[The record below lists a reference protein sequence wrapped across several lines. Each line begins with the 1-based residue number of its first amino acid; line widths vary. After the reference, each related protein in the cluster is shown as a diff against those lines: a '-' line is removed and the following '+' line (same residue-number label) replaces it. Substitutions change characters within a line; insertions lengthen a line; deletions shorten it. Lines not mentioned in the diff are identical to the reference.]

1 MIWSGIAKIC
11 PEGLLIIDQSA
22 RIVWLNDTA
31 RRLFKWP
38 GNSLIGQHV
47 NVLVPSG
54 LRRRHHLLMRTQHG
68 SSRAPIIT
76 SRWRCVHVK
85 RRDGSQLPVG
95 VWLASAGDTDG
106 PRTVVF
112 IRDMSELTDG
122 KAKLVDAR
130 KALAEQGEQNALL
143 ALVAEHIS
151 DCVVITNAQ
160 GRAIWVNE
168 AMERLTGY
176 SAAEFAGRK
185 PGELLQGPE
194 TDPDLVARIAAAVDA
209 GESIRCPLLNYTKQG
224 KSYWTDL
231 NICPVRDAEGR
242 IDKFIAVQRDVT
254 RECQQKRALEAAR
267 RAAQRAESRLASA
280 IEAISEGFVIY
291 DEYDRLVMA
300 NSAYKEM
307 RAEDADM
314 IKPGVTFEALVRTA
328 VERGHFDTEG
338 KDPEEWIQ
346 RQIEAR
352 KSATNVETLVQ
363 FTDGRWMLRRE
374 RRTPQGEM
382 IGIRSDVTKFKQQ
395 EQALLEAKR
404 KAERAESRLASAIE
418 AISEGFV
425 IYDADDRLVM
435 CNSALREQFSFLT
448 DKLVPGAKF
457 EDLIYYAAANGHFD
471 TQGEDPERWVQHQI
485 AERRASDE
493 AETLVRFADGRWM
506 LRRERRTPQGEMIGI
521 RSDVTKFKQQE
532 AALEEAREKA
542 EAADRAKSEFVAN
555 ISHELRTPINGIMGF
570 TQLMLMDELSDKQ
583 RERAEI
589 VQSSSE
595 HLLQLVNDL
604 LDLSRITSNSIELTP
619 EVFDLPE
626 LLRETVRLLK
636 PLAEAKGLDLRADI
650 ALPEGATIKADR
662 ARMRQ
667 ILFNVIGNGINYT
680 TEGSVTMSARA
691 EDGGVVFD
699 VADTGPG
706 IAPDKLEAI
715 FDRFVRAENA
725 SAQSSGAGLGLT
737 ITKGLVE
744 LMDGVIDATSSPGNG
759 AIFTVRLPLP
769 VSEPVPGSEPQTG
782 PRNTKLV
789 PAGYD
794 ILVAEDHAVNR
805 QLIGEML
812 NALQCHVTLAETGKQ
827 ALDAI
832 ETGEFDLII
841 MDNQMPEMTGL
852 EAIGRIRA
860 RNDWKR
866 RIPIIALTANAMRG
880 AEKAY
885 QAHGVEA
892 FLTKPFRV
900 DEVVTAI
907 RELGQV
913 GRKLREDAHAKT
925 Q

>member
-1 MIWSGIAKIC
+1 MIWSGIAKVC
-11 PEGLLIIDQSA
+11 PESLLIVDRSG
-22 RIVWLNDTA
+22 RIVWLNDAA

-54 LRRRHHLLMRTQHG
+54 LRRRDSLLMRTQHC
-68 SSRAPIIT
+68 SSPCPAIT
-76 SRWRCVHVK
+76 SRWRCVQV
-85 RRDGSQLPVG
+85 RCRDGSRVPAG
-95 VWLASAGDTDG
+95 VWLASAEDTDQQ
-106 PRTVVF
+106 RIVVF
-112 IRDMSELTDG
+112 IRDMSELTER
-122 KAKLVDAR
+122 KAKLVNAR

-143 ALVAEHIS
+143 ALVAKHIT
-151 DCVVITNAQ
+151 DCVVITDAK

-168 AMERLTGY
+168 AMERLSGY

-185 PGELLQGPE
+185 PGDLLQGPQ
-194 TDPDLVARIAAAVDA
+194 TDPGMVAHIAAALRS
-209 GESIRCPLLNYTKQG
+209 GEGARCTLLNYHKQG
-224 KSYWTDL
+224 RAYWTNL
-231 NICPVRDAEGR
+231 NICPVRSAGGR
-242 IDKFIAVQRDVT
+242 IDRFIAVQRDVT
-254 RECQQKRALEAAR
+254 DEFQQQRALEAAR
-267 RAAQRAESRLASA
+267 RSAERAESRLASA

-300 NSAYKEM
+300 NSAYKRM

-314 IKPGVTFEALVRTA
+314 IVPGVTFEELVRTA

-338 KDPEEWIQ
+338 RDPEEWVQ
-346 RQIEAR
+346 QQVNAR
-352 KSATNVETLVQ
+352 KSATDVETLVH

-382 IGIRSDVTKFKQQ
+382 IGIRSDVTAFKQQ
-395 EQALLEAKR
+395 EEALREAKL
-404 KAERAESRLASAIE
+404 KAERAESRLVSAIE

-457 EDLIYYAAANGHFD
+457 EDLIYDAAVNGHFD
-471 TQGEDPERWVQHQI
+471 TQGEDPESWVERQI
-485 AERRASDE
+485 AERRASNE
-493 AETLVRFADGRWM
+493 AETLVQFTDGRWM

-521 RSDVTKFKQQE
+521 RSDVTAFKQQE

-542 EAADRAKSEFVAN
+542 EAADRAKSDFVAN

-570 TQLMLMDELSDKQ
+570 IQLMLMDDLSAKQ
-583 RERAEI
+583 QERAEI
-589 VQSSSE
+589 VKSSSE

-604 LDLSRITSNSIELTP
+604 LDLSRISSNSIELTP

-650 ALPEGATIKADR
+650 AVPEGSTIKADR
-662 ARMRQ
+662 ARLRQ

-680 TEGSVTMSARA
+680 SEGSVTVSARD
-691 EDGGVVFD
+691 EDGSVVCD

-706 IAPDKLEAI
+706 IPEDKLEAI
-715 FDRFVRAENA
+715 FDRFTRADDA

-744 LMDGVIDATSSPGNG
+744 LMGGRINATSSPGAG

-769 VSEPVPGSEPQTG
+769 VSEPESGPEPGTATRKAKLEPI
-782 PRNTKLV
+782 
-789 PAGYD
+789 GYD

-812 NALQCHVTLAETGKQ
+812 NALKCHVTLAETGKQ

-832 ETGEFDLII
+832 ETGDFDLII
-841 MDNQMPEMTGL
+841 MDNHMPEMTGL

-900 DEVVTAI
+900 DEVVTTI
-907 RELGQV
+907 RQLGEA
-913 GRKLREDAHAKT
+913 GRKIREDARAKT

>member
-1 MIWSGIAKIC
+1 MIWSGIAKVC
-11 PEGLLIIDQSA
+11 PESLLIVDRSG
-22 RIVWLNDTA
+22 RIVWLNDAA

-54 LRRRHHLLMRTQHG
+54 LRRRDSLLMRTQHC
-68 SSRAPIIT
+68 SSPCPAIT
-76 SRWRCVHVK
+76 SRWRCIQV
-85 RRDGSQLPVG
+85 RCRDGSRVPAG
-95 VWLASAGDTDG
+95 VWLASAEDTDQQ
-106 PRTVVF
+106 RIVVF
-112 IRDMSELTDG
+112 IRDMSELTER

-143 ALVAEHIS
+143 ALVAKHIT
-151 DCVVITNAQ
+151 DCVVITDAK

-168 AMERLTGY
+168 AMERLSGY

-185 PGELLQGPE
+185 PGDLLQGPQ
-194 TDPDLVARIAAAVDA
+194 TDPGMVAHIAAALRS
-209 GESIRCPLLNYTKQG
+209 GEGARCTLLNYHKQG
-224 KSYWTDL
+224 RAYWTNL
-231 NICPVRDAEGR
+231 NICPVRSAGGR
-242 IDKFIAVQRDVT
+242 IDRFIAVQRDVT
-254 RECQQKRALEAAR
+254 DEYQQQRALEAAR
-267 RAAQRAESRLASA
+267 RSAERAESRLASA

-300 NSAYKEM
+300 NSAYKRM

-314 IKPGVTFEALVRTA
+314 IVPGVTFEELVRTA

-338 KDPEEWIQ
+338 RDPEEWVQ
-346 RQIEAR
+346 QQVNAR
-352 KSATNVETLVQ
+352 KSATDVETLVH

-382 IGIRSDVTKFKQQ
+382 IGIRSDVT
-395 EQALLEAKR
+395 A
-404 KAERAESRLASAIE
+404 
-418 AISEGFV
+418 
-425 IYDADDRLVM
+425 
-435 CNSALREQFSFLT
+435 
-448 DKLVPGAKF
+448 
-457 EDLIYYAAANGHFD
+457 
-471 TQGEDPERWVQHQI
+471 
-485 AERRASDE
+485 
-493 AETLVRFADGRWM
+493 
-506 LRRERRTPQGEMIGI
+506 
-521 RSDVTKFKQQE
+521 FKQQE

-542 EAADRAKSEFVAN
+542 EAADRAKSDFVAN

-570 TQLMLMDELSDKQ
+570 IQLMLMDDLSAKQ
-583 RERAEI
+583 QERAEI
-589 VQSSSE
+589 VKSSSE

-604 LDLSRITSNSIELTP
+604 LDLSRISSNSIELAP
-619 EVFDLPE
+619 DVFDLPE

-636 PLAEAKGLDLRADI
+636 PLAEAKGLELRADI
-650 ALPEGATIKADR
+650 AVPEGSTIKADR
-662 ARMRQ
+662 ARLRQ

-680 TEGSVTMSARA
+680 SEGSVTVSARD
-691 EDGGVVFD
+691 EDGSVVCD

-706 IAPDKLEAI
+706 IPEDKLEAI
-715 FDRFVRAENA
+715 FDRFTRADDA

-744 LMDGVIDATSSPGNG
+744 LMGGRINATSSPGAG

-769 VSEPVPGSEPQTG
+769 VSEPESGPEPGTATRKAKLEPI
-782 PRNTKLV
+782 
-789 PAGYD
+789 GYD

-812 NALQCHVTLAETGKQ
+812 NALKCHVTLAETGKQ

-832 ETGEFDLII
+832 ETGDFDLII
-841 MDNQMPEMTGL
+841 MDNHMPEMTGL
-852 EAIGRIRA
+852 EAIGHIRA

-900 DEVVTAI
+900 DEVVTTI
-907 RELGQV
+907 RQLGEA
-913 GRKLREDAHAKT
+913 GRKIREDARAKT